1 MDFCGLARG
10 GGHRQKGTSIPC
22 YTQHHHQQTE
32 EMACHWFFDWNI
44 YMHKVCGYHF
54 PVPNRTLCIPIA
66 LCSWGSIT
74 ATEYYRER
82 TPSHSISPVC
92 SVLEHPQTSVSAA
105 RTPSV
110 SQTTQSLLSWS
121 TVAVHPSGQIHSREL
136 GISSMIIT
144 KWCNHSILVSYG
156 VSEDFFFVYFNSFHF
171 KWFFN
176 AHTLGIQTLVE
187 KRSLETE

>member
-1 MDFCGLARG
+1 MLYATSSTDSNQGWMKKWHVIDFLTGIFICIKCADIISLCPTVLCAF
-10 GGHRQKGTSIPC
+10 QLLC
-22 YTQHHHQQTE
+22 
-32 EMACHWFFDWNI
+32 
-44 YMHKVCGYHF
+44 
-54 PVPNRTLCIPIA
+54 VPEAASL
-66 LCSWGSIT
+66 S
-74 ATEYYRER
+74 TEYYYYRGR

-156 VSEDFFFVYFNSFHF
+156 VSEDFFFFV
-171 KWFFN
+171 
-176 AHTLGIQTLVE
+176 
-187 KRSLETE
+187 